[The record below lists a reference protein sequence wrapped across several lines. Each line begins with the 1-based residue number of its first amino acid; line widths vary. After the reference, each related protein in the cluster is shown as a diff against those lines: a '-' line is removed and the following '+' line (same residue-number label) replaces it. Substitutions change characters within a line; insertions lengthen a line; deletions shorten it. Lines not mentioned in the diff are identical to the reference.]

1 MKATIY
7 HNPRCSKSRQT
18 LQLLES
24 SSATPEIDIIDYQKT
39 PLDVA
44 TLDEIC
50 TGLGI
55 EPQQLIR
62 AKEDLFKELGL
73 SIDDNKTREEWLA
86 ILQQNPKL
94 IERPIVNIN
103 GRYAIGRP
111 PENVALLLENMD

>member
-1 MKATIY
+1 
-7 HNPRCSKSRQT
+7 
-18 LQLLES
+18 
-24 SSATPEIDIIDYQKT
+24 
-39 PLDVA
+39 
-44 TLDEIC
+44 
-50 TGLGI
+50 GLGI

-62 AKEDLFKELGL
+62 TKEDLFKELGL